1 MNKAVKYIVTFLLMG
16 YIFVYYGSEINLII
30 SKVDIIYLPIIIL
43 LSIVQYFLSAWRWYF
58 IAHNTNTKIMY
69 RDAVKY
75 YYISGFLNNI
85 LPTGIMGDI
94 YRTMNI
100 KVNNQTTTNFLK
112 SFQSVIFERL
122 SGQITLVITFV
133 ISLGIFFLINQKYE
147 ALMYILLLIILS
159 LVITKIFFI
168 LDQKNKYII
177 NFKQVF
183 SGKCFYKHF
192 FLSLII
198 VLTYITTYIICAYS
212 LNLDIDIISFFVFAP
227 IILFSMTLP
236 VSIGGWGI
244 RETTALVI
252 SFLLGLSVSSSVT
265 VAIVYGLT
273 NLICSLPGIYFLM
286 YKRFT

>member
-1 MNKAVKYIVTFLLMG
+1 MG
-16 YIFVYYGSEINLII
+16 YIFVHYGSEINLII
-30 SKVDIIYLPIIIL
+30 RKVDIVYLPAIIL
-43 LSIVQYFLSAWRWYF
+43 LSIVQYLLSAWRWYF
-58 IAHNTNTKIMY
+58 IAYNTDTKIIY
-69 RDAVKY
+69 IDAVKF

-85 LPTGIMGDI
+85 LPSGIMGDI

-100 KVNNQTTTNFLK
+100 KINNQKNNNFLK
-112 SFQSVIFERL
+112 SFQAVIFERL
-122 SGQITLVITFV
+122 SGQITLFITF
-133 ISLGIFFLINQKYE
+133 ITSLCIFFLINQKYE
-147 ALMYILLLIILS
+147 AFGYVLLLIITCL
-159 LVITKIFFI
+159 LVTKLFFI
-168 LDQKNKYII
+168 SNQANKYII
-177 NFKQVF
+177 NFKQIF
-183 SGKCFYKHF
+183 SGGCFYKHF

-198 VLTYITTYIICAYS
+198 VLTYITTYIICAFS

-286 YKRFT
+286 YRDAT

>member
-1 MNKAVKYIVTFLLMG
+1 VNRVFKYTISFLLLG
-16 YIFVYYGSEINLII
+16 YIFFHYGNEINLII
-30 SKVDIIYLPIIIL
+30 SKVNIFYLPVIIL
-43 LSIVQYFLSAWRWYF
+43 ISIVQYFLSAWRWYF
-58 IAHNTNTKIMY
+58 IAHNTDTKIVY
-69 RDAVKY
+69 IDAIKY

-100 KVNNQTTTNFLK
+100 KINNQPTTNFIK

-122 SGQITLVITFV
+122 SGQITLVITFIV
-133 ISLGIFFLINQKYE
+133 SLGIFFLVNQKYE
-147 ALMYILLLIILS
+147 AFGYVLLLITISMLMIK
-159 LVITKIFFI
+159 LFFI
-168 LDQKNKYII
+168 SNQQNKYII
-177 NFKQVF
+177 NFKQIF
-183 SGKCFYKHF
+183 SGRCFYKHF

-198 VLTYITTYIICAYS
+198 VLTYITTYIICAFS
-212 LNLDIDIISFFVFAP
+212 LDLDIDIISFFVFAP

-244 RETTALVI
+244 REVTALVI

-273 NLICSLPGIYFLM
+273 NLICSLPGIYFLIH
-286 YKRFT
+286 REAT